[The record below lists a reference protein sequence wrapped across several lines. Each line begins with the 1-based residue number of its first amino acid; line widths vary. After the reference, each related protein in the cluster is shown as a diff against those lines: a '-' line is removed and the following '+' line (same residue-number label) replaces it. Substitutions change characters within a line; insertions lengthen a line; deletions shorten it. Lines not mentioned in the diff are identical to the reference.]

1 MMRKGLG
8 IMDPQWDDMKVF
20 LAVAREASLSGAGR
34 ILKMDPATVG
44 RRIARFESA
53 LETPL
58 FVKSPQGY
66 ALSAAGDRLLTHAE
80 AAEQAMR
87 AAQEALTGPSD
98 TLSGQ
103 IRIGAPDGSANYLLP
118 QVCTKISEDNPD
130 LDIQIVALPRVINLS
145 RREADMAVTV
155 SAPTAG
161 QLLVQ
166 KITDYKLHMVGS
178 RHYLKDHDPVKTVED
193 LKAHKMIGYIPD
205 MIFDREL
212 DYLSDI
218 GIERVQLA
226 SNSVSVQLKMVAQGT
241 GLCVAH
247 DFTLPFHRALRKILT
262 EQISLTRSFY
272 LVRHQGDQR
281 SERLNRFAEAL
292 SKGIRDEVI
301 RLEALT

>member
-1 MMRKGLG
+1 
-8 IMDPQWDDMKVF
+8 MDPQWDDMKVF

-34 ILKMDPATVG
+34 VLKMDPATVG
-44 RRIARFESA
+44 RRVARFEAA
-53 LETPL
+53 LEVPL

-66 ALSAAGDRLLTHAE
+66 ALSAAGDRLLAHAE

-87 AAQEALTGPSD
+87 AGTEALSGPSD

-103 IRIGAPDGSANYLLP
+103 IRIGAPDGAANYLLP
-118 QVCTKISEDNPD
+118 QVCAQIGEDNPD

-161 QLLVQ
+161 KLLVQ
-166 KITDYKLHMVGS
+166 KICDYRLHLVGS
-178 RHYLKDHDPVKTVED
+178 RHYLKDHPPIEKLED
-193 LKAHKMIGYIPD
+193 LKGHKMIGYIPD
-205 MIFDREL
+205 MIFDKEL

-218 GIERVQLA
+218 GVERVALA
-226 SNSVSVQLKMVAQGT
+226 SNSVSVQIKMAAQGT
-241 GLCVAH
+241 AICVAH
-247 DFTLPFHRALRKILT
+247 DFSLPGHRMLRKILT
-262 EQISLTRSFY
+262 DKVSLTRSFH

-281 SERLNRFAEAL
+281 SERLNRFAQAL
-292 SKGIRDEVI
+292 SKGIREEVS